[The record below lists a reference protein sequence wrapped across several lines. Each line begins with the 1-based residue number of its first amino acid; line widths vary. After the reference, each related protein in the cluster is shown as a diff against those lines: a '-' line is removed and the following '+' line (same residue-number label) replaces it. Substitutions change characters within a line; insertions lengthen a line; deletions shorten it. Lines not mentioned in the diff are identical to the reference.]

1 MQDYSFSLLYTLIK
15 PQEEINNMTK
25 EEGLEKLKL
34 ILEIRGLAS
43 QTRNNYKSAVIQ
55 FIDFTGKED
64 MNEIT
69 LSDCQ
74 NYIAHMIKKGYKPRS
89 INTNLCA
96 VRYFTETVLNT
107 IYSRRQFPNII
118 YGDDQVEYELTV
130 EDVRELLDTD
140 DIRMKL
146 IVMLGADAGL
156 RISEVPNLKIGD
168 VDVRNMTILISDSK
182 RHRTRR
188 VKLSERLLEMFR
200 EYWKVYGAK
209 EWSKDDYIFK
219 SSHIEYDHVCTQT
232 VSKWFREYLNK
243 KGFQNKN
250 ITYHSLRHFF
260 ATSMIEN
267 GCDIFLLKKLLGHAS
282 FASTSRYLHYTTKD
296 VESALSLSDKLNF

>member
-1 MQDYSFSLLYTLIK
+1 
-15 PQEEINNMTK
+15 MTK

-34 ILEIRGLAS
+34 MLEIRGLAV
-43 QTRNNYKSAVIQ
+43 QTRKNYKSAVVQ

-64 MNEIT
+64 LNDIT

-96 VRYFTETVLNT
+96 VRYFTEAVLNT

-118 YGDDQVEYELTV
+118 YGDDQAEYELTV
-130 EDVRELLDTD
+130 EDVRKLLDTD

-146 IVMLGADAGL
+146 IVMLGADTGL
-156 RISEVPNLKIGD
+156 RIQEVPNLKIGD
-168 VDVRNMTILISDSK
+168 VDIQNMTILISDSK
-182 RHRTRR
+182 RHKTRR

-200 EYWKVYGAK
+200 EYWKVYGTK

-219 SSHIEYDHVCTQT
+219 SPHNGHDRINTNT
-232 VSKWFREYLNK
+232 VSHWFKEYINK
-243 KGFQNKN
+243 KGFQNKK

-282 FASTSRYLHYTTKD
+282 FSSTSRYLHYTTKD
-296 VESALSLSDKLNF
+296 VENALSLSKKLKF